1 MGCVFHQCI
10 FICKY
15 LKYNTLLIVII
26 FCSEIIYKLG
36 LHNYL
41 QYLNNDK
48 LVLAR
53 NNYSF
58 IENSNMKIFRL
69 QIDCKE

>member
-26 FCSEIIYKLG
+26 IYSEILYKLG
-36 LHNYL
+36 LHSL
-41 QYLNNDK
+41 QYLNNGK
-48 LVLAR
+48 PVPAR
-53 NNYSF
+53 NNYCF
-58 IENSNMKIFRL
+58 IENSFMKIFRL